1 MENNSLFLA
10 VLILFVCWI
19 IHKRLRN
26 KYPPGPTGL
35 PIVGYLPFLGQ
46 YVHETFLQ
54 LCKKYGS
61 IFSLALG
68 NETVIVLNDW
78 AAVKAALVDQS
89 QTFSGR
95 PHLFVSDENVKKAGN
110 IAKTLAAK

>member
-1 MENNSLFLA
+1 MEYISLFLA
-10 VLILFVCWI
+10 IFILFVCWI
-19 IHKRLRN
+19 VHQRLQN

-46 YVHETFLQ
+46 YAHKTFLQ
-54 LCKKYGS
+54 LGKKYGS

-95 PHLFVSDENVKKAGN
+95 PHMFVFDDNVKKAGN
-110 IAKTLAAK
+110 IAQL